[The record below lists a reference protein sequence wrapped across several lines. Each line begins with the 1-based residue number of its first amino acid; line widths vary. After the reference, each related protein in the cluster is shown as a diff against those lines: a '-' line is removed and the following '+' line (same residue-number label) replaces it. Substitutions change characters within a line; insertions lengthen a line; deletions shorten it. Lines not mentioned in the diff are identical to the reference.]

1 MHRHFR
7 WKFMPRIGFHASHEQ
22 FAPRELLDLVQR
34 AEQAKFAVA
43 MCSDHFHPW
52 SHAQGQS
59 GHAWSWLGA
68 AMAMTQLP
76 FGVVTSPVGRYHP
89 AVLAQAAATLAQMFP
104 GRFWLAVGS
113 GEALNEAITGDPWP
127 DKSQRN
133 QSLQEAAAAMRALWR
148 GEEVSWDGAIEMEKA
163 QLYTLPPEPPLLLA
177 PALTE
182 ATARWAAGWADGLIT
197 ISQPREQLRALVD
210 AFREGGGEGKPMYLQ
225 VKLSYAENEQAALE
239 GAMQQWRTNV
249 LSPKTSQELKT
260 PAQYEAAAESVNE
273 DDIRRA
279 VRVSCDLPRQL
290 AWLQEDA
297 ETGFDHLYLHNV
309 NREQSRFIDD
319 FGERVLPGLNVTL

>member
-1 MHRHFR
+1 
-7 WKFMPRIGFHASHEQ
+7 MPRIGYHASHEQ
-22 FAPRELLDLVQR
+22 FPPRELLELVQH
-34 AEQAKFAVA
+34 AERVKFDVA

-52 SHAQGQS
+52 SHAQGHS

-68 AMAMTQLP
+68 AMAVTRLP

-89 AVLAQAAATLAQMFP
+89 AVVAQAAATLAQMFP
-104 GRFWLAVGS
+104 GRFWLAAGS
-113 GEALNEAITGDPWP
+113 GEALNEAITGEPWP

-133 QSLQEAAAAMRALWR
+133 QRLQEAVAAMRALWR

-177 PALTE
+177 AALTE
-182 ATARWAAGWADGLIT
+182 ATARWAASWADGLIT
-197 ISQPREQLRALVD
+197 ISQPKAQMRKLVD

-225 VKLSYAENEQAALE
+225 VKLSYAESEQAALD
-239 GAMQQWRTNV
+239 GALEQWRTNV
-249 LSPKTSQELKT
+249 LPPKTSQELKT
-260 PAQYEAAAESVNE
+260 PAQYEAAAESVSE
-273 DDIRRA
+273 EDIRRA

-297 ETGFDHLYLHNV
+297 EMGFDHLYLHNV
-309 NREQSRFIDD
+309 NREQRRFIDG
-319 FGERVLPGLNVTL
+319 FGEHVLPGFGVGQLPTSNR